1 MGKPVEGVEAAILDQ
16 DGKPLPDG
24 EVGRLCLRRG
34 WPSMFLEYMNHPEAT
49 ARKFQG
55 DFYDSGD
62 QAHRDKDGYF
72 WFSGRSDDVINT
84 AGHLVSPFELES
96 ALLERP
102 EVAESAAIAVPDDI
116 LFEKVVVFVALKRGF
131 EGGSALAIDLR
142 IAISNRVST
151 FASPRDVVFVDSVPK
166 TKSGKIMRRL
176 LRARY
181 LGLPEGDLST
191 LED

>member
-1 MGKPVEGVEAAILDQ
+1 MGHPVDGVTAAILAP
-16 DGKPLPDG
+16 DGQPLPDG
-24 EVGRLCLRRG
+24 TIGRLCLRRG
-34 WPSMFLEYMNHPEAT
+34 WASMFLEYLNRPDAT
-49 ARKFQG
+49 AAKFQG

-62 QAHRDKDGYF
+62 HAHRDRDGYF

-84 AGHLVSPFELES
+84 AGHLVSPFEIES

-116 LFEKVVVFVALKRGF
+116 LFEKVVVFVALKHGF
-131 EGGSALAIDLR
+131 AGSSALAIDLR